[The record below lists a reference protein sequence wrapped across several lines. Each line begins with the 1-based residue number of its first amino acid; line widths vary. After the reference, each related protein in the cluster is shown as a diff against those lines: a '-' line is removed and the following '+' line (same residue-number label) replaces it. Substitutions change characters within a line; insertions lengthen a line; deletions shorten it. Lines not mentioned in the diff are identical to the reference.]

1 MGAGGF
7 EDLTHFVDGDG
18 EEERF
23 GIGWMLE
30 AVAHAEGDGVGIFE
44 GGGEA
49 NTKEIC

>member
-7 EDLTHFVDGDG
+7 EDLTHFVDGDR

-23 GIGWMLE
+23 GIGWMFE

-44 GGGEA
+44 GRSETNAEKIG
-49 NTKEIC
+49 